1 MRQTKLHTTIGFLL
15 LLVGCSTNDN
25 TTVCPSITAP
35 EEGVRAL
42 VFSDDAEQQFDVRLN
57 GVSAVC
63 ALDKSGNIK
72 MVISIGL
79 KLKRDL
85 TVNAA
90 ADVVEIPI
98 LSATISE
105 TDQVIANQRLSSVA
119 GIKKDEG
126 LKYPVTEIEQL
137 VPAGARLI
145 ISLAPS
151 Y

>member
-1 MRQTKLHTTIGFLL
+1 MKQIKLPTMLGVLL
-15 LLVGCSTNDN
+15 LLAGCSTND
-25 TTVCPSITAP
+25 TTTACPSITAP

-42 VFSDDAEQQFDVRLN
+42 VFSDDAKQLFDVRLN
-57 GVSAVC
+57 GVSAIC
-63 ALDKSGNIK
+63 TLDKSGNIK
-72 MVISIGL
+72 MAISVWL

-90 ADVVEIPI
+90 ADVVEIPM
-98 LSATISE
+98 LSASISE
-105 TDQVIANQRLSSVA
+105 TDQVIASQRLSSVA

-126 LKYPVTEIEQL
+126 LKYPVADIEQL
-137 VPAGARLI
+137 VPVGARLV